1 LTPGESLEH
10 QGLEGSQ
17 PDVPRG
23 FSRNPDAT
31 GERLRR
37 PRGRPR
43 GFDREWALDRALE
56 IFWAR
61 GYAGASIAD
70 LTAAMQINP
79 PSLYAAFGDK
89 RQLYLAALDRYQQH
103 GLAALDALLAAAPD
117 TRSAIAGA
125 LRQMVCEMTRTDRPS
140 GCMVVL
146 SGLHCGSEAADL
158 EPLVAARRAEIEAR
172 LLQRIRRGV
181 AAGDVAATVDP
192 VKLAGFYATLLHGLS
207 VQARSGVAQARL
219 LAIVETALSVWP
231 EDGLSGSRD
240 R

>member
-1 LTPGESLEH
+1 MKIC
-10 QGLEGSQ
+10 
-17 PDVPRG
+17 
-23 FSRNPDAT
+23 PDAECQSA
-31 GERLRR
+31 GEPLRR

-43 GFDREWALDRALE
+43 GFDREVALDRALE

-61 GYAGASIAD
+61 GYAGTSIAD

-89 RQLYLAALDRYQQH
+89 RQLYLAALDRYQQR
-103 GLAALDALLAAAPD
+103 GLAALDALLVAAPD

-146 SGLHCGSEAADL
+146 SGLHCGSEADL
-158 EPLVAARRAEIEAR
+158 EPLVAARRAEIEDR
-172 LLQRIRRGV
+172 LQQRIRRGV
-181 AAGDVAATVDP
+181 AAGDVAAAVDP
-192 VKLAGFYATLLHGLS
+192 ATLAGFYATLLQGLS

-219 LAIVETALSVWP
+219 LAIVETALTVWP
-231 EDGLSGSRD
+231 VDGP
-240 R
+240 

>member
-1 LTPGESLEH
+1 MKIC
-10 QGLEGSQ
+10 
-17 PDVPRG
+17 
-23 FSRNPDAT
+23 PDAECQSA
-31 GERLRR
+31 GEPLRR

-43 GFDREWALDRALE
+43 GFDREVALDRALE

-61 GYAGASIAD
+61 GYAGTSIAD

-89 RQLYLAALDRYQQH
+89 RQLYLAALDRYQQR
-103 GLAALDALLAAAPD
+103 GLAALDALLVAAPD

-125 LRQMVCEMTRTDRPS
+125 LRQMVCEMTRADRPS

-146 SGLHCGSEAADL
+146 SGLHCGSEADL

-172 LLQRIRRGV
+172 LQQRIRRGV
-181 AAGDVAATVDP
+181 AAGDVAAAVDP
-192 VKLAGFYATLLHGLS
+192 ATLAGFYATLLQGLS

-219 LAIVETALSVWP
+219 LAIVETALTVWP
-231 EDGLSGSRD
+231 GDGS
-240 R
+240 